1 MKFDSATLDAL
12 VADISGSAKY
22 RTLSP
27 DLIRRIGAAEL
38 ANRPSLKVAIQE
50 TRSRLHQSAGAYL
63 DSTPPYSRWIAALD
77 AAEDD
82 ALPDLFLQWMRCH
95 ASTRERLPL
104 FQQQFREVI
113 QAVGPFTSVLDV
125 ACGLNPLAFP
135 FMGLPTEVRYSGCD
149 LYSDMMEFLI
159 RCYRRLGVNGEFTMA
174 DAVGQPPSISADL
187 AIILKFL
194 PVVEQNRRG
203 GALAWLQSIP
213 AKTLLVSFP
222 TGSLSGRGKGMATN
236 YEARFLETIAPTGWQ
251 AEKLLY
257 PGELFFIVRKS
268 PAV

>member
-1 MKFDSATLDAL
+1 VKFDAAPLDAL

-27 DLIRRIGAAEL
+27 DLIRRIGSAEL

-63 DSTPPYSRWIAALD
+63 DSTPPYSRWLAALD
-77 AAEDD
+77 SAEDAD
-82 ALPDLFLQWMRCH
+82 LPDLFLQFMRSH

-104 FQQQFREVI
+104 LQQQFREVI
-113 QAVGPFTSVLDV
+113 QAVGPVTSVLDV

-135 FMGLPTEVRYSGCD
+135 FMGLPSDVRYHGCD
-149 LYSDMMEFLI
+149 LYSDMMQFLNC
-159 RCYRRLGVNGEFTMA
+159 CYRRLGVHGEFTVA
-174 DAVGQPPSISADL
+174 DAVGQPPISPADV
-187 AIILKFL
+187 AFILKFL

-213 AKTLLVSFP
+213 ANTLVVSFP

-236 YEARFLETIAPTGWQ
+236 YETRFLETIAPTGWT

-268 PAV
+268 PAA